1 MKILRILQLALT
13 IACAELLLPCGAQ
26 EMEQLLQTY
35 RRLPVDDTHNR
46 GELLHLVVDSL
57 SEKNVEVGVAML
69 KNFWSVEVP
78 HRLQLSRGGEE
89 GGEEF
94 ERERRD
100 EASGSGPSEDPTY
113 SVVDLLRPF
122 LPENFTLPPIP
133 EISTRPPFLENITLP
148 PFLENITLP
157 PFLENITL
165 PPFLENITLPPFLEN
180 ITLPPFLENVTLPP
194 FLEDLSIP
202 TGGFPGGLLGGDASG
217 ISTECL
223 QGWATLFNTTNSL
236 GLSDGLQAIDAF
248 GKLGAGYFQGNIY
261 ALGSYDECLAIGS
274 TEYCL
279 AEMMMLTQAPI
290 NPQIRYGLCLPRECS
305 EDDIARSVDSVNSQ
319 LETFGITIALTSVTC
334 EAENKPPY
342 NAGAII
348 MLIVCSLF
356 IVMVIGG
363 SIVHL
368 GLLFEDRRK
377 KASHKETS
385 RDVERGTTTPE
396 SGESR
401 KEKKKTSTMKCLDF
415 VVAFS
420 LFKTVPTILSTK
432 QHSSAI
438 TSLNGIRVISMFW
451 VILGHTH
458 LWAFLISDN
467 PLHAMTNV
475 VSRFTYQAVN
485 GGLFAVDSF
494 FVLSGML
501 VTYLTLRQMARRK
514 GWFRFPVLQY
524 YIHRILRI
532 TPTYAFTLFFF
543 WLLTVYLADGPMW
556 QQAVGLDSDIYHNCE
571 RYWWTNLLYINNI
584 YPWKMQDECMAWSW
598 YLANDM
604 QFFVVAPL
612 MIIPLFLFYPAGLA
626 VLGLFLVANIA
637 TLGGITG
644 GYDLQANMFTDANFD
659 PRANVTEGRNVN
671 DDLYIKPWTRIGP
684 YLIGIL
690 LGFLLY
696 KKLKPNFRK
705 PLNYIFYTAL
715 WMLAAIFCISTVYGL
730 YDSWRGEEMS
740 MAEDISYQMFS
751 RLTWSLGVAL
761 VIYACHN
768 GYGWIV
774 NDFLSLKIWIPLS
787 RLTFVAYL
795 VHEVVLFVML
805 FTLRVPIHATD
816 ITLAVYT
823 VAAVV
828 LSYGVAAVIASFVE
842 FPLSNVEAA
851 VFKLV
856 GFGERESRKRAE
868 EEEVEEGKEVKENL
882 NGVVSLPLEERRKEA
897 VRDGGVEGEGEGVKH
912 EDSVK
917 GGGEGGEEVV
927 RSEVVEG
934 EGVSGDVEGK
944 EEMERQPSDE

>member
-1 MKILRILQLALT
+1 MKILRILQLAL
-13 IACAELLLPCGAQ
+13 ALVCVECLLPCGGQDTA
-26 EMEQLLQTY
+26 QLLKMY
-35 RRLPVDDTHNR
+35 RRLPIDYTHR
-46 GELLHLVVDSL
+46 MDHGELLHLAADPL
-57 SEKNVEVGVAML
+57 TEKNVETGVAMI
-69 KNFWSVEVP
+69 KYFWSVEVP
-78 HRLQLSRGGEE
+78 RVLQLSRGREEMGEE
-89 GGEEF
+89 L

-133 EISTRPPFLENITLP
+133 DLSTRPPFLENITLP

-165 PPFLENITLPPFLEN
+165 PPFLENITLPPFLED
-180 ITLPPFLENVTLPP
+180 ITLPPIPG
-194 FLEDLSIP
+194 DLSDV
-202 TGGFPGGLLGGDASG
+202 FPGGLLGDEASG
-217 ISTECL
+217 ISAKCL
-223 QGWATLFNTTNSL
+223 QGWATLFNSTGSS
-236 GLSDGLQAIDAF
+236 GLSDGLRAIDAF

-261 ALGSYDECLAIGS
+261 ALGSYDECLAIDN

-290 NPQIRYGLCLPRECS
+290 NPQIRYALCLPSACS
-305 EDDIARSVDSVNSQ
+305 EDDIAQSIDSINSQ
-319 LETFGITIALTSVTC
+319 MESLGISIALTSVTC
-334 EAENKPPY
+334 EGENKPPY
-342 NAGAII
+342 NAGAIV

-356 IVMVIGG
+356 VVMVIGG
-363 SIVHL
+363 STIHL
-368 GLLFEDRRK
+368 GLLYEERRK
-377 KASHKETS
+377 KTSHEKTS
-385 RDVERGTTTPE
+385 GDVERGAATSE
-396 SGESR
+396 SRESR
-401 KEKKKTSTMKCLDF
+401 KEKKKTPTMKCLDF

-420 LFKTVPTILSTK
+420 LFKTVPTILSTR
-432 QHSSAI
+432 QNSSAI

-458 LWAFLISDN
+458 LWSFLISDN
-467 PLHAMTNV
+467 PLYAVNNM

-514 GWFRFPVLQY
+514 GRFRFPILQY

-532 TPTYAFTLFFF
+532 TPAYAFTLFFF
-543 WLLTVYLADGPMW
+543 WFLTVYLADGPVW
-556 QQAVGLDSDIYHNCE
+556 QQAVGFDSDAYRNCE

-584 YPWKMQDECMAWSW
+584 YPWKMQDECMGWSW

-612 MIIPLFLFYPAGLA
+612 MIVPLFVFYPAGLA
-626 VLGLFLVANIA
+626 IVGLFIVANIA
-637 TLGGITG
+637 TLGGISG
-644 GYDLQANMFTDANFD
+644 GYNLQANMFTEENFNID
-659 PRANVTEGRNVN
+659 PRVNVTEGPNVG
-671 DDLYIKPWTRIGP
+671 DDIYIKPWTRIGP

-690 LGFLLY
+690 LGFLFY
-696 KKLKPNFRK
+696 KKLKPNFHK
-705 PLNYIFYTAL
+705 PFNYVFYTAL
-715 WMLAAIFCISTVYGL
+715 WILAAIFCISTVYGL
-730 YDSWRGEEMS
+730 YDSWRGEEMT
-740 MAEDISYQMFS
+740 MAEDVSYHMFS
-751 RLTWSLGVAL
+751 RITWALGLAL

-774 NDFLSLKIWIPLS
+774 NDFLSMKIWIPLS
-787 RLTFVAYL
+787 RLTFLAYL

-805 FTLRVPIHATD
+805 FTLRVPLHISD

-823 VAAVV
+823 VAGVV

-856 GFGERESRKRAE
+856 GFGERESTRRAE
-868 EEEVEEGKEVKENL
+868 EGNEEEVKEKS
-882 NGVVSLPLEERRKEA
+882 NGVVSLPLEERRKEE
-897 VRDGGVEGEGEGVKH
+897 VRGGGEDGEGEGV
-912 EDSVK
+912 ERDESVT
-917 GGGEGGEEVV
+917 GGGEEGGEVV

-934 EGVSGDVEGK
+934 EGVNRDVEGK
-944 EEMERQPSDE
+944 EEIEKQQSNE

>member
-133 EISTRPPFLENITLP
+133 EISTR
-148 PFLENITLP
+148 
-157 PFLENITL
+157 
-165 PPFLENITLPPFLEN
+165 PPFLEN

-458 LWAFLISDN
+458 LWAFLIDRKS
-467 PLHAMTNV
+467 V
-475 VSRFTYQAVN
+475 V
-485 GGLFAVDSF
+485 
-494 FVLSGML
+494 
-501 VTYLTLRQMARRK
+501 
-514 GWFRFPVLQY
+514 
-524 YIHRILRI
+524 
-532 TPTYAFTLFFF
+532 
-543 WLLTVYLADGPMW
+543 
-556 QQAVGLDSDIYHNCE
+556 
-571 RYWWTNLLYINNI
+571 
-584 YPWKMQDECMAWSW
+584 
-598 YLANDM
+598 
-604 QFFVVAPL
+604 
-612 MIIPLFLFYPAGLA
+612 
-626 VLGLFLVANIA
+626 
-637 TLGGITG
+637 
-644 GYDLQANMFTDANFD
+644 
-659 PRANVTEGRNVN
+659 
-671 DDLYIKPWTRIGP
+671 
-684 YLIGIL
+684 
-690 LGFLLY
+690 
-696 KKLKPNFRK
+696 
-705 PLNYIFYTAL
+705 
-715 WMLAAIFCISTVYGL
+715 
-730 YDSWRGEEMS
+730 
-740 MAEDISYQMFS
+740 
-751 RLTWSLGVAL
+751 
-761 VIYACHN
+761 
-768 GYGWIV
+768 
-774 NDFLSLKIWIPLS
+774 
-787 RLTFVAYL
+787 
-795 VHEVVLFVML
+795 
-805 FTLRVPIHATD
+805 
-816 ITLAVYT
+816 
-823 VAAVV
+823 
-828 LSYGVAAVIASFVE
+828 
-842 FPLSNVEAA
+842 
-851 VFKLV
+851 
-856 GFGERESRKRAE
+856 
-868 EEEVEEGKEVKENL
+868 
-882 NGVVSLPLEERRKEA
+882 
-897 VRDGGVEGEGEGVKH
+897 
-912 EDSVK
+912 
-917 GGGEGGEEVV
+917 
-927 RSEVVEG
+927 
-934 EGVSGDVEGK
+934 
-944 EEMERQPSDE
+944 